1 MARTTDKL
9 KSFESNYEK
18 LEQLVQELDA
28 PDLTL
33 KQSLDLYEKAIKL
46 SQSCEGALNMPARRP
61 RPWPMSG
68 TIRTAATMRRLKGCW
83 TYDLPR
89 LSGRTA

>member
-46 SQSCEGALNMPARRP
+46 SQSCEGALEYARQKAQADVLADKDSSDDAPAE
-61 RPWPMSG
+61 G
-68 TIRTAATMRRLKGCW
+68 VL
-83 TYDLPR
+83 DL
-89 LSGRTA
+89 

>member
-9 KSFESNYEK
+9 KNFESNYEK
-18 LEQLVQELDA
+18 LEQLVRDLEA

-46 SQSCEGALNMPARRP
+46 SQDCEGALEYARQKAKA
-61 RPWPMSG
+61 MADMEG
-68 TIRTAATMRRLKGCW
+68 QKEEAAEGVL
-83 TYDLPR
+83 DL
-89 LSGRTA
+89 

>member
-18 LEQLVQELDA
+18 LEQQLDA

-46 SQSCEGALNMPARRP
+46 SQSCEGALEYARQKAQALADVRDDKDD
-61 RPWPMSG
+61 SG
-68 TIRTAATMRRLKGCW
+68 EEPIEGVL
-83 TYDLPR
+83 DL
-89 LSGRTA
+89 